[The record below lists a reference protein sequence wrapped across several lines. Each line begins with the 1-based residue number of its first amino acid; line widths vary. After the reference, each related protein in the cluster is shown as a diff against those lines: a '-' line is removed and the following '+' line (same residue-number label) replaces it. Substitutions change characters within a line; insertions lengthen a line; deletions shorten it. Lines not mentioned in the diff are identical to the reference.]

1 MPKLLEFEGDDE
13 QVLVAVRTPGDEI
26 EAIGR
31 LDDTIERVGKS
42 MTDVLKMV
50 SKVAYDFYETLKTAP
65 VESAEVELGL
75 QFTGKGRLYIVE
87 SEAQAAIRVTL
98 MLKPT
103 KTATG

>member
-1 MPKLLEFEGDDE
+1 MPKLLEFGGEDDR
-13 QVLVAVRTPGDEI
+13 VLIAVRVPGDEI

-42 MTDVLKMV
+42 VAEVFGMV
-50 SKVAYDFYETLKTAP
+50 GKVANDFYETLKTAP

-87 SEAQAAIRVTL
+87 SEAQAAIKVKLVLQPAR
-98 MLKPT
+98 
-103 KTATG
+103 TAAA